1 MATTSHPQR
10 IRELADQLGQHPDVS
25 ERLGQIADLLEERQ
39 RTQKSDR
46 LADELAKISKAASEE
61 AAEHGPLSLEDRAKV
76 SKAVTPA
83 QLEYLR
89 EVSPAAAAAY
99 EQSRAV

>member
-1 MATTSHPQR
+1 MANHPQR
-10 IRELADQLGQHPDVS
+10 IRAIADELQHHDDVHQ
-25 ERLGQIADLLEERQ
+25 RLNQIADLVAERQ
-39 RTQKSDR
+39 ETAKRDR
-46 LADELAKISKAASEE
+46 LADELVKVSKAASEE
-61 AAEHGPLSLEDRAKV
+61 AAENGPLSLEDRAKV

-83 QLEYLR
+83 QLKYLR